1 MNKEKHGL
9 MHMNWIHIGTDR
21 NSAYATTE
29 LDITHEYSRESKD
42 KQKGLDKPKMFET
55 F

>member
-9 MHMNWIHIGTDR
+9 MHMDWIHIWTDR
-21 NSAYATTE
+21 NSAYATTV
-29 LDITHEYSRESKD
+29 DITHEYSRESKD